1 MAPLSR
7 AKERAVLMEQLETA
21 LRLSSAQGAVFGQ
34 AVADRVGI
42 TSSDLECTDILLLEG
57 RVTAGRLA
65 ELTGLTTGAIT
76 GVIDRLE
83 RAGLVQRERDETDRR
98 KVYVVANPASVAE
111 IGKLYEPM
119 QRAMQK
125 NWAAYSDDELRLL
138 QRFASESHA
147 TLLTLTEQL
156 KALPDDKLQDR
167 LKAKAKEEAKEKAK
181 EKKPRK

>member
-7 AKERAVLMEQLETA
+7 ARERAVLLEQLETA

-42 TSSDLECTDILLLEG
+42 AASDLECMDILLLEG

-83 RAGLVQRERDETDRR
+83 RAGLVHRERDEADRR
-98 KVYVVANPASVAE
+98 KVFVTVNPASVAE

-125 NWAAYSDDELRLL
+125 NWAAYTDDELRLL

-156 KALPDDKLQDR
+156 KALPS
-167 LKAKAKEEAKEKAK
+167 AKPKKPA